1 MRLPSLQIAL
11 EGARSAVARFPLVIA
26 SALLAALA
34 AILGIDS
41 DDGRMWARWFVSASL
56 GLPLFFALA
65 LFAERRTRRVAVGA
79 WARLLGILGLGVF
92 FFAWPR
98 WSDPIALTRYFQLSI
113 GFHLLAAFLPYA
125 GLDEDSGFWQYNR
138 ALFLRFLT
146 AGIYSAV
153 LFVGLAIA
161 LAALDNL
168 LGVSVEEE
176 SYFRLFAFIGLVFN
190 TWFFTAGV
198 PKDLGALQRVT
209 DYPRGLRVFAQFV
222 LVPLVVV
229 YLTIVTA
236 YIVRILVTRVWPSGW
251 IGYLVSALAALG
263 ILALLL
269 VHPER
274 ERSDQRWIEVYARW
288 FYVGLFPSIVM
299 LLLAIWKRIDQYGV
313 TEHRY
318 LLTVLALWL
327 AGIAFFYSLTRS
339 RNIRII
345 PTTLALLAFLTF
357 AGPWSAYAVS
367 RASQRERL
375 EGLLARAGVLVDGTA
390 RATTAAVPAEDR
402 EQMTAVLRYLVE
414 KHGTGSIDPWFEGRL
429 AEIDTIGGT
438 GTSERGEARER
449 AHLIMRHLGMEPV
462 GPDGARIGEF
472 VTYQAQPQKE
482 LRPIRGFGFAL
493 TFADLQTD
501 RFTAGADTI
510 DLRMDESQNLLRISR
525 NGVQLLEVSFA
536 DLLER
541 AAAARIL
548 AYPGDPSVEADA
560 LRIEAVSESAAAT
573 IYVTAISLRRF
584 GDRLVTESARGDV
597 YLRLAPEA
605 GR

>member
-1 MRLPSLQIAL
+1 MVL
-11 EGARSAVARFPLVIA
+11 EGARSAVVRFPLVIA

-34 AILGIDS
+34 AVLGIDS
-41 DDGRMWARWFVSASL
+41 EDGRMWARWFVTASL
-56 GLPLFFALA
+56 GLPLFFAVA
-65 LFAERRTRRVAVGA
+65 LFAERRARRVAVGA
-79 WARLLGILGLGVF
+79 GARLLGLLGLGAF
-92 FFAWPR
+92 FFAWPS

-113 GFHLLAAFLPYA
+113 GLHLLAAFLPYV
-125 GLDEDSGFWQYNR
+125 GLDENNGFWQYNR

-168 LGVSVEEE
+168 LGVSVDEE
-176 SYFRLFAFIGLVFN
+176 SYFRLFVLIGLVFN

-198 PKDLGALQRVT
+198 PEDLGALQRVT

-229 YLTIVTA
+229 YLMIVTA
-236 YIVRILVTRVWPSGW
+236 YIARILITRVWPSGW

-327 AGIAFFYSLTRS
+327 AGIALFYSVTRS
-339 RNIRII
+339 RNIRVI

-357 AGPWSAYAVS
+357 VGPWSAYAVS

-375 EGLLARAGVLVDGTA
+375 EGLLERSGVLVDGIA
-390 RATTAAVPAEDR
+390 RAATTEVPAEDR
-402 EQMTAVLRYLVE
+402 EQMTAVLWYLVE
-414 KHGTGSIDPWFEGRL
+414 RHGTGSIDPWFEGRL
-429 AEIDTIGGT
+429 AEIDSIGGT
-438 GTSERGEARER
+438 GTSGRGEARER
-449 AHLIMRHLGMEPV
+449 ANLIMRHLGMEPV
-462 GPDGARIGEF
+462 GPGGAQVGEF
-472 VTYQAQPQKE
+472 VSYQAQARKE
-482 LRPIRGFGFAL
+482 LRPLRGFDFGL
-493 TFADLQTD
+493 TSADLLTD

-510 DLRMDESQNLLRISR
+510 DLSMDESENLLRISR
-525 NGVQLLEVSFA
+525 NGLQLLEISLAEF
-536 DLLER
+536 LER
-541 AAAARIL
+541 AEGARIL
-548 AYPGDPSVEADA
+548 AYPGDPSVEPDA
-560 LRIEAVSESAAAT
+560 MRIEAVGEEAAAT
-573 IYVTAISLRRF
+573 IYVTAISLRRI
-584 GDRLVTESARGDV
+584 GDQLVIQSAQGDV
-597 YLRLAPEA
+597 YVRLAPEA